1 VTEPTRTNAR
11 AGSRWRPGS
20 ARDAL
25 LLAGAVA
32 LGAIW
37 RLPDVERAFLFG
49 DELHTLFDVPRG
61 YGYVIGHFSA
71 TGAGMAL
78 PLLQRVLLDLF
89 GAGHWTIRAPA
100 WLPGLVL
107 LPATWWVARR
117 WLGDRVALAATWGV
131 AVCPLLVFYA
141 HFARAYALVAL
152 LTLLL
157 LDRVQAS
164 VEEARV
170 GAARF
175 AAITAFVAILPWV
188 HPTALGSVVP
198 VVLAGALAVFLRPEV
213 EHTAKRRTAGALLGT
228 LVAGGIVCL
237 GLHVPAAT
245 SLQAFVAAKTTER
258 YTGDFGPLDVATL
271 LAGDRSVAIV
281 LLLSA
286 LGGAASLAR
295 TCGARALPLLAAAF
309 APFAVIAGVRP
320 YGDAYAYARYGI
332 AAVPPLLALVAW
344 TIERAARMLPE
355 RSAPPPTA
363 WIAAAG
369 ALVWLAVGPPG
380 PLREPAPQH
389 ANTYLGLLALP
400 AFDAPWPR
408 TPAFYRTLAERPAG
422 ERAATTLIEVP
433 ALTTRSRHLYRHYQ
447 LQHGARTLL
456 GPLPGEFPMLPRGP
470 YVAIG
475 RIDAIASSGA
485 DYVVVH
491 RDVATELAR
500 YWAWIYGPE
509 GPPADPDRAA
519 YLARHARYGG
529 LLPAAP
535 AGLLAAL
542 ARKFGEPVY
551 EDETLVVFDVA
562 SAASG
567 PPDAAN

>member
-1 VTEPTRTNAR
+1 MTEPTRTNAR

-20 ARDAL
+20 ARDAV

-32 LGAIW
+32 LGALW
-37 RLPDVERAFLFG
+37 RLPEVERAFLFG

-61 YGYVIGHFSA
+61 YAYVASHFSA

-78 PLLQRVLLDLF
+78 PLLQRLVIDLF

-100 WLPGLVL
+100 WLPGLLL

-152 LTLLL
+152 LALLL

-175 AAITAFVAILPWV
+175 AAVTAFVAILPWV

-198 VVLAGALAVFLRPEV
+198 VVLAGALAVFVRSDV

-228 LVAGGIVCL
+228 LVAGGMACL
-237 GLHVPAAT
+237 ALHAPAAA
-245 SLQAFVAAKTTER
+245 SLQAFVAAKTTEQ
-258 YTGDFGPLDVATL
+258 YAGTFGPLDVATL
-271 LAGDRSVAIV
+271 LAGDRTAAI
-281 LLLSA
+281 LLGLAA
-286 LGGAASLAR
+286 LGAAVCLAR
-295 TCGARALPLLAAAF
+295 TCGARALPLLSAAF
-309 APFAVIAGVRP
+309 VPFAVIAGVRP

-332 AAVPPLLALVAW
+332 AAVPPLLVLVAW
-344 TIERAARMLPE
+344 GIERAARMLPV
-355 RSAPPPTA
+355 RRAAPTP

-369 ALVWLAVGPPG
+369 ALAWLAVGPPG
-380 PLREPAPQH
+380 PLREPVPQH
-389 ANTYLGLLALP
+389 ANTYLGLLPLP

-408 TPAFYRTLAERPAG
+408 TPAFYRALAERPPG

-433 ALTTRSRHLYRHYQ
+433 ALTTRARHLYRHYQ

-456 GPLPGEFPMLPRGP
+456 GPLPGELPMLPRGP
-470 YVAIG
+470 YVGIG
-475 RIDAIASSGA
+475 RIDAIAASGA

-500 YWAWIYGPE
+500 YWAWVYGSD
-509 GPPADPDRAA
+509 GPPADPTHAA

-542 ARKFGEPVY
+542 ARHFGEPTY
-551 EDETLVVFDVA
+551 EDGTLVVFDVGSGA
-562 SAASG
+562 SP
-567 PPDAAN
+567 PPDAAD